1 MHRIKRIHF
10 VGIGG
15 SGMSGIAEVL
25 FNEGYEVSGSDK
37 QVTEITQYLQ
47 KLGITVYGGHDAQ
60 HVEDVDVIVASSAI
74 SSNNPEIIA
83 AKKRRIPITARAEML
98 AELMRF
104 RSGIAIAG
112 THGKTT
118 TTSLVASILAA
129 AGLDPTFVIGGILNS
144 AGTNA
149 RLGSGEYFVAEADE
163 SDASFLHLQPT
174 LAVVTNIDADH
185 METYHGDFEVLKA
198 TFIEFLHRLPF
209 YGIAVI
215 CMDNPVLKEIMP
227 RIARPV
233 VTYGFNESADIR
245 AYDFS
250 QKGTQ
255 CFFTVK
261 RCGHKKD
268 LSICLNIPGKH
279 NVLNALAAI
288 AIATELEVDDEKI
301 CDALKKFSGV
311 GRRFQQLGDYQLPQ
325 GKALFIDDYGH
336 HPSEIKATVEAARA
350 CWPNKRL
357 VMLFQPHRYTRTRDL
372 FDDFVKVLSEVD
384 ALLLLD
390 IYSAGQDPI
399 PGITSGALCERIK
412 QAGIINPIYISDKSQ
427 LVAYLDQVLKDGD
440 VLMAQGAGSVSKI
453 VADLLAANRS

>member
-25 FNEGYEVSGSDK
+25 SNEGYIVSGSDK
-37 QVTEITQYLQ
+37 QLTEITQYLQ
-47 KLGITVYGGHDAQ
+47 KLGITVYEGHDAS
-60 HVEDVDVIVASSAI
+60 HVENVDVLVVSSAI
-74 SSNNPEIIA
+74 SPSNPEIIA

-118 TTSLVASILAA
+118 TTSLVASILAT

-185 METYHGDFEVLKA
+185 METYHGDFEQLKS
-198 TFIEFLHRLPF
+198 TFVEFLHRLPF

-215 CMDNPVLKEIMP
+215 CVDDPVLKEVLS

-255 CFFTVK
+255 CFFKVK
-261 RCGHKKD
+261 RRGCQND
-268 LSICLNIPGKH
+268 LTVCLNIPGKH
-279 NVLNALAAI
+279 NVLNALAVI
-288 AIATELEVDDEKI
+288 GIATELNISDEVI
-301 CDALKKFSGV
+301 CHALKNFSGV
-311 GRRFQQLGDYQLPQ
+311 GRRFQQLGHYQLPH

-336 HPSEIKATVEAARA
+336 HPNEIKATLEAARA

-399 PGITSGALCERIK
+399 PGITSAALCERIK
-412 QAGIINPIYISDKSQ
+412 QAGMINPIYVSDKSQ
-427 LVAYLDQVLKDGD
+427 LVEQLDHVLQDGD